1 MNKIYIFSAIILLS
15 YSCFP
20 QSNYELESVRETALI
35 SSGASASSF
44 AIYLLSRIEPPSEN
58 EIKNLSREDI
68 NSFDRFATYNWS
80 PTASDISDVLLVSQM
95 VSPLFLFSS
104 EQIRKDYKIFLV
116 MNLELYLLYYGT
128 THITKSLIGGFR
140 PYMYNENV
148 PLDFKMDFESRLS
161 FFSGHAAFS
170 FASAVFLST
179 IYSKYYPDSNWKG
192 VIWGSSIFLASITGY
207 LRVISGMHFLS
218 DVLTGAAVG
227 SLIGYIVPLIH
238 EKNDSQNNEQAFTN
252 SANIICFTI
261 VF

>member
-1 MNKIYIFSAIILLS
+1 MNKIYILSVIILLS
-15 YSCFP
+15 YSSFP

-44 AIYLLSRIEPPSEN
+44 AIYLLSRIEPPTEN
-58 EIKNLSREDI
+58 EIKNLSRENI

-104 EQIRKDYKIFLV
+104 EQIRNDYKTFLV

-128 THITKSLIGGFR
+128 THITKSLAGRFR

-161 FFSGHAAFS
+161 FFSGHAALS

-179 IYSKYYPDSNWKG
+179 VYSKYYQDSNWKV
-192 VIWGSSIFLASITGY
+192 VIWGSSLFLASVTAY

-218 DVLTGAAVG
+218 DVLAGAVVG
-227 SLIGYIVPLIH
+227 SLLGYLIPLIH
-238 EKNDSQNNEQAFTN
+238 EKDIKQSSVRMN
-252 SANIICFTI
+252 SKNSNLINFVI